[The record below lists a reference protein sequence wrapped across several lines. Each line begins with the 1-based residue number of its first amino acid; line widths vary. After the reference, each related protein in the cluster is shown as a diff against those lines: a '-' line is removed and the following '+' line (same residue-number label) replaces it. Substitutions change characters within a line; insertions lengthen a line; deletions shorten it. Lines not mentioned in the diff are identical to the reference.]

1 MSRDPHDVRAGVAAT
16 IPRLGSG
23 PQTAERAE
31 SHGRPY
37 GGVVSRL
44 LARRAGSRLAVLVFV
59 AIVMAAISAS
69 WLAPAD
75 PLAQR
80 LQYALRPP
88 TWTWTAWRNPG
99 TDGAFL
105 FGSDALGRDVF
116 SRVLWGMRLSLGI
129 AAVSVTFAMAVGV
142 GLGVAAGFRRGG
154 TDSVI
159 MMVTD
164 MWLSFPTI
172 LLAIVIVAG
181 LGSGLLNTLLVLILT
196 NWPSYTRIIR
206 SEVLSLR
213 DREFV
218 LAARAL
224 GSGPGR
230 IARFHILPQ
239 VVPTAL
245 TLATLQFGVVVI
257 LEATLSFLGLGV
269 PQPSP
274 SLGNLL
280 ADGRQF
286 LWTAWWLAIFPGL
299 AITALVWSSNI
310 LGDALRD
317 AVDARLRL

>member
-1 MSRDPHDVRAGVAAT
+1 MSHEPHGLRTSVAAT
-16 IPRLGSG
+16 IPRLGSA
-23 PQTAERAE
+23 PQLAERAG
-31 SHGRPY
+31 SRGRSR
-37 GGVVSRL
+37 GGVLSCL
-44 LARRAGSRLAVLVFV
+44 LARRAGSRLAVFVFV
-59 AIVMAAISAS
+59 AIVVAAILAS
-69 WLAPAD
+69 WLAPAN

-88 TWTWTAWRNPG
+88 TWTWAAWRNPG
-99 TDGAFL
+99 TGGAFL
-105 FGSDALGRDVF
+105 LGSDALGRDVF

-129 AAVSVTFAMAVGV
+129 AAVSVAFAMAVGV
-142 GLGVAAGFRRGG
+142 GLGVTAGFRRGG

-224 GSGPGR
+224 GGGPGR
-230 IARFHILPQ
+230 IARCHIFPQ

-245 TLATLQFGVVVI
+245 TLATLQFGIVVI

-280 ADGRQF
+280 AEGRQF

-299 AITALVWSSNI
+299 AVTGLVWSSNI

-317 AVDARLRL
+317 AVDPRLRL